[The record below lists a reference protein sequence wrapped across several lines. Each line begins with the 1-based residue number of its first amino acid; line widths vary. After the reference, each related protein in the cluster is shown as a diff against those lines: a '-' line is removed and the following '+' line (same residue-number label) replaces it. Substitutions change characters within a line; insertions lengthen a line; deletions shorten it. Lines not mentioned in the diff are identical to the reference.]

1 MFFRSKKSGNRTY
14 LQVVEN
20 RWEAGQSHQRVIATL
35 GRLDQLLQDGQ
46 LDALLLSGARF
57 SQTLLLLSA
66 HAEGRLPV
74 ITTRHIGPALLF
86 ERLWQET
93 GCRAVIDGLLAGRK
107 FEFPLERAIFL
118 TVLHRLFAPGSD
130 RAADQWRQD
139 YEINDCETLQLH
151 HLYRAMAWLGEEL
164 SDDQQAG
171 RTPFAPRCTKDL
183 VEEGLFR
190 QRQDL
195 FTGLDLVFFDTTS
208 LYFEGDGGDSLGQHG
223 HSKDHRPD
231 LKQMVVGAVL
241 DKEGRP
247 LGCELWPGNTTDVKT
262 LVPIVDRLQQRF
274 GIQQVGIVADRGMIS
289 RETLTELEKPEQ
301 GWQYILGARMR
312 SQNEVKDDVLSRAG
326 RYQVVHSKSA
336 NPKDPSPLKVKEV
349 WVEERRYVV
358 CLNEDEARKDAADRA
373 AIVTALREKLAKGDK
388 SLIGNRGYRRYV
400 ANPSDGHF
408 EIDEAKIAEEA
419 RYDGKW
425 VLRTNMELTTAEVA
439 LQFKR
444 LWMVEHWFRSCK
456 SLLATRPIYHK
467 CDETIRGHVC
477 CLIPGSGLAAGVT
490 GPPGS
495 PWRCPG
501 VGGRDTGCGSV
512 ASRRSRAGRE
522 TVSVTERDEGSMW
535 QGVSGSGRGPAADG
549 PANQSF
555 DRELNPSHGATPHG
569 MPQLPKLYRDVILH
583 CRRRV
588 RMGVRPEI
596 PS

>member
-1 MFFRSKKSGNRTY
+1 MFFRSKKSGSRTY
-14 LQVVEN
+14 LQIVEN
-20 RWEAGQSHQRVIATL
+20 RWENGQSRQQVIATL

-66 HAEGRLPV
+66 HAEGRLPI

-139 YEINDCETLQLH
+139 YEIDGCATLQLH

-164 SDDQQAG
+164 SDDQQGG

-208 LYFEGDGGDSLGQHG
+208 IYFEGDGGESLGEHG

-241 DKEGRP
+241 DQEGRP
-247 LGCELWPGNTTDVKT
+247 LCCELWPGNTTDVKT

-274 GIQQVGIVADRGMIS
+274 GIRRVFIVADRGMIS
-289 RETLTELEKPEQ
+289 KETMTELEKPQ
-301 GWQYILGARMR
+301 RGWQYILGARMR
-312 SQNEVKDDVLSRAG
+312 SQNEVKDEVLSRAG
-326 RYQVVHSKSA
+326 RYQVVH
-336 NPKDPSPLKVKEV
+336 PKRPHCKAPSPLKVKEV

-358 CLNEDEARKDAADRA
+358 CLNEDEARKDAADRD
-373 AIVTALREKLAKGDK
+373 AIVTALREKLRRGDK

-400 ANPSDGHF
+400 SSPSDSHF
-408 EIDEAKIAEEA
+408 QIDEAKIAEEA

-425 VLRTNMELTTAEVA
+425 VLRTNTELAAAEVA
-439 LQFKR
+439 LQYKR

-456 SLLATRPIYHK
+456 TLLETRPIYHK
-467 CDETIRGHVC
+467 CDETIRGHVFC
-477 CLIPGSGLAAGVT
+477 SFLALVLRQALQARLEARGDDVEWADVIRDVDQLQVVEVEQDGKRFLLRSETKGTCGKAFQAAGVAL
-490 GPPGS
+490 PPTVRQIT
-495 PWRCPG
+495 P
-501 VGGRDTGCGSV
+501 
-512 ASRRSRAGRE
+512 AERS
-522 TVSVTERDEGSMW
+522 
-535 QGVSGSGRGPAADG
+535 
-549 PANQSF
+549 N
-555 DRELNPSHGATPHG
+555 LSHSATPN
-569 MPQLPKLYRDVILH
+569 M
-583 CRRRV
+583 
-588 RMGVRPEI
+588 
-596 PS
+596 